1 MHACRTL
8 LTNLSWLHPEANAT
22 MYHMCLGVL
31 STMANIF
38 VSILATRAE
47 RCAPEPSTRHLS
59 ARRPIRSGTVIL
71 GLQPGCISELL
82 LLPSPSYRRY
92 LACVTLRHQIAEPCI
107 WLVASARVCVCVC
120 VCVHHFECLHLFI
133 SWMPLR
139 YVSLQVAAAPS
150 APRLPGCNKHN
161 CKLTMSVCIF
171 FCLCVCV
178 LHNVMLQSLC
188 WHPYTVLLCKM
199 CVVLFLSIRVAGLLS
214 SFLRDVRNADVAPKR
229 FLIHHKI
236 LLLPLSHLPIQIWN
250 NFGFA
255 LYLIP

>member
-22 MYHMCLGVL
+22 MYHMCLCVVL
-31 STMANIF
+31 MMANIL

-47 RCAPEPSTRHLS
+47 RCVSEPSTRHLS

-82 LLPSPSYRRY
+82 LLPSPSYRCY
-92 LACVTLRHQIAEPCI
+92 LSCVTLRHQIAEPCV
-107 WLVASARVCVCVC
+107 WLVASARVCAC

-139 YVSLQVAAAPS
+139 YVSLSVAAAPS

-171 FCLCVCV
+171 FVCV
-178 LHNVMLQSLC
+178 FVFCTMLCCKAYVGIHTLC
-188 WHPYTVLLCKM
+188 YFVKFLSC
-199 CVVLFLSIRVAGLLS
+199 LFLSIRVAGLLS